1 MESQKGYVY
10 LTKERLHEL
19 ETELNELKVNGR
31 KEVAE
36 KIAEARSHGDLSE
49 NSEYDAAK
57 IEQEH
62 LEMKIHRY
70 EEMLSRVKIIA
81 AHEMPDDKIYILH
94 NVKLR
99 DLKTKEEFTYK
110 LVSPEEADLDQD
122 KISVTS
128 PLGKALLG
136 RKLNDEIELNV
147 PAGIMK
153 YKILDIYK

>member
-1 MESQKGYVY
+1 MDSKTGFVY

-57 IEQEH
+57 NEQEH
-62 LEMKIHRY
+62 LEMRIRKY
-70 EEMLSRVKIIA
+70 EEMLSRVKIIS
-81 AHEMPDDKIYILH
+81 AHDLPDDKIYILH

-99 DLKTKEEFTYK
+99 DLKTNEEFTYK
-110 LVSPEEADLDQD
+110 LVSPEESDLDQD

-128 PLGKALLG
+128 PLGKLLLG
-136 RKLNDEIELNV
+136 KKLNDEIELNV
-147 PAGIMK
+147 PAGHLK
-153 YKILDIYK
+153 YKILEIYK

>member
-1 MESQKGYVY
+1 MDKQKGYVY

-19 ETELNELKVNGR
+19 ETELNDLKVNGR
-31 KEVAE
+31 KVVAE
-36 KIAEARSHGDLSE
+36 KIAEARSHGDLTE

-81 AHEMPDDKIYILH
+81 AHEMPNDKIYILH

-110 LVSPEEADLDQD
+110 LVSPEEADLDKD

-128 PLGKALLG
+128 PLGKAILG
-136 RKLNDEIELNV
+136 RKLDEEFELDV
-147 PAGIMK
+147 PAGKMK
-153 YKILDIYK
+153 YKIIDIYK

>member
-19 ETELNELKVNGR
+19 ETELNNLKVSGR

-70 EEMLSRVKIIA
+70 EEMLSRVKIIS
-81 AHEMPDDKIYILH
+81 AHDMPDDKIYILH

-110 LVSPEEADLDQD
+110 LVSAEEADLDQD

-128 PLGKALLG
+128 PLGKAILG
-136 RKLNDEIELNV
+136 KKKNDEIDLNV
-147 PAGIMK
+147 PAGRMK
-153 YKILDIYK
+153 YKIIDIYK

>member
-1 MESQKGYVY
+1 MDSKTGYVY

-19 ETELNELKVNGR
+19 ENELNELKVNGR
-31 KEVAE
+31 KIVAE

-62 LEMKIHRY
+62 LEMKIHKY
-70 EEMLSRVKIIA
+70 EEMLARVKIISA
-81 AHEMPDDKIYILH
+81 SDMPDDKIYILH
-94 NVKLR
+94 NVKLL
-99 DLKTKEEFTYK
+99 DLTTKEEFTYK

-128 PLGKALLG
+128 PLGKLLLG
-136 RKLNDEIELNV
+136 RKIKDEIELNV
-147 PAGIMK
+147 PAGLIK

>member
-1 MESQKGYVY
+1 MDSKTGFVY

-19 ETELNELKVNGR
+19 ETELNVLKVNGR

-36 KIAEARSHGDLSE
+36 KIAEARAHGDLSE

-57 IEQEH
+57 NEQEH
-62 LEMKIHRY
+62 LEMKIRRY

-122 KISVTS
+122 KISVSS
-128 PLGKALLG
+128 PLGKLLLG
-136 RKLNDEIELNV
+136 KKKSEEIELNV
-147 PAGIMK
+147 PAGCLK
-153 YKILDIYK
+153 YKIVDIFK

>member
-147 PAGIMK
+147 PAGMMK

>member
-1 MESQKGYVY
+1 MDSKTGFVY

-19 ETELNELKVNGR
+19 ENELNELKVNGR

-57 IEQEH
+57 NEQEQ
-62 LEMKIHRY
+62 LEMKIRKY

-81 AHEMPDDKIYILH
+81 AHDMPNDKIYILH

-99 DLKTKEEFTYK
+99 DLKTNEEFTYK
-110 LVSPEEADLDQD
+110 LVSPEESDLDQD
-122 KISVTS
+122 KISVAS
-128 PLGKALLG
+128 PLGKMLLG
-136 RKLNDEIELNV
+136 KKVDDEIELNV
-147 PAGIMK
+147 PAGQLK
-153 YKILDIYK
+153 YKILEIYK